1 MESCII
7 CDKPTKEMNDSK
19 QTVHYSCMANY
30 HAYVKELMKVKGCS
44 MCGNTKRKLTENTC
58 TKCLNTIC

>member
-7 CDKPTKEMNDSK
+7 CDIPTHEMNDSK

-30 HAYVKELMKVKGCS
+30 HAHVKELMKVKSCS

-58 TKCLNTIC
+58 TKCIKLFC